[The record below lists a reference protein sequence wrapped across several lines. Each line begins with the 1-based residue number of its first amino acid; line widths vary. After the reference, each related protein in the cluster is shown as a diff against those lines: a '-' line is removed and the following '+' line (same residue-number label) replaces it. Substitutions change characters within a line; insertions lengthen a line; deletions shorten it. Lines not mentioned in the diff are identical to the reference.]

1 MKKCYCLENFLY
13 FIGRSLSR
21 VYTKIDLKRQIR
33 NNNKLPKGAK
43 IFAVN
48 HPSTLDPLYM
58 MSSIKEPV
66 HALITEDVFKIFG
79 LSKLIT
85 WAGHV
90 PVTSEAKFAAL
101 NQAIKLLKKNRSILI
116 FPEGGVSKNSHK
128 VQKLKTGAVRM
139 ALATG
144 AAIIPIGIY
153 LNSARIKEFTIK
165 IKNQEKRFV
174 WYRRGAY
181 VITYGKAL
189 YFHGQVTDQNLVL
202 NNNLILQ
209 KALQKLLLRGYRW
222 LKLASA

>member
-48 HPSTLDPLYM
+48 HPSTLDPLYV

-153 LNSARIKEFTIK
+153 LNPARIKEFTIK

-222 LKLASA
+222 LKLATA